1 MSFTLC
7 PTHILPAKIETVIV
21 TMVKI
26 YREYIHVELSDSN
39 YYRPIA
45 PATIV
50 SKMLDSVLLLKYVK
64 MYLLLTISLNST
76 FFRYSS
82 H

>member
-1 MSFTLC
+1 MCFTLC
-7 PTHILPAKIETVIV
+7 PTHIPPAMIETVIV

-39 YYRPIA
+39 NCRPIA

-64 MYLLLTISLNST
+64 IYLLLTISLDSN
-76 FFRYSS
+76 FFRHSS